1 MGTRIVE
8 VEAPLVRIELP
19 EANPMSHETIERQA
33 RAVES
38 VLAAAL
44 GAAVRLKVQGRI
56 AEGDAP
62 NPRPM
67 TEASARADRLS
78 GLRRRDPALDAA
90 ATELD
95 LEIVD

>member
-1 MGTRIVE
+1 M
-8 VEAPLVRIELP
+8 VRIELP
-19 EANPMSHETIERQA
+19 EPNPMSHETIERQA
-33 RAVES
+33 RVVEA

-44 GAAVRLKVQGRI
+44 GGQVRLKVSGPG
-56 AEGDAP
+56 AESDAP
-62 NPRPM
+62 RPRPI